1 MFTGI
6 IEELGEVNNIKRG
19 NKAIV
24 LTIKANKVV
33 EDVKLG
39 DSIATNG
46 VCLTVTDFS
55 ETEFEVDVMPETM
68 RKSSLGE
75 LNVGDQVNLER
86 ALKLSDRLGGHLVS
100 GHIDGIGKITD
111 KQRESNAILITITP
125 DPELLKNIIAEGS
138 IAIDGI
144 SLTVAEL
151 NSDSFVV
158 SIIPHTK
165 EVTTLPHKNIGDV
178 VNLETDMIG
187 KYVKR
192 MMQFEEKQEN
202 KDIDMEKLKNNGFL
216 LA

>member
-55 ETEFEVDVMPETM
+55 ESEFKVDVMPETM

-100 GHIDGIGKITD
+100 GHIDGMGKITD

-158 SIIPHTK
+158 SIIPHTN
-165 EVTTLPHKNIGDV
+165 EITTLPHKNIGDV

-192 MMQFEEKQEN
+192 MMQFEEEQEN
-202 KDIDMEKLKNNGFL
+202 QDIDMKKLKDNGFL

>member
-33 EDVKLG
+33 EDVELG

-55 ETEFEVDVMPETM
+55 ETEFKVDVMPETM

-111 KQRESNAILITITP
+111 KQREDNAILITITP

-158 SIIPHTK
+158 SIIPHTN

-202 KDIDMEKLKNNGFL
+202 KDIDMKKLKDNGFL